1 VRELAR
7 PVAVA
12 ILRRDDRILVFRVPD
27 PVKHVIGYRPAGGTI
42 EFGEAGADTVVREI
56 REELGVEVIEPRYLG
71 TLENI
76 FTYLGKTGHELV
88 RVYEVRFA
96 VARRTVRAR
105 DGSHV
110 GLWTPTPRGQSRA
123 DDTPAVG
130 WARVRVIALRGLN
143 HCAMGDAIDQGAVI
157 HRATQAPTTIPEF
170 FEMEER
176 SGDAGAVA
184 ATTELKLNF

>member
-1 VRELAR
+1 VRQLAR

-96 VARRTVRAR
+96 DSSLYGR
-105 DGSHV
+105 DEFACVEANGEPFTCV
-110 GLWTPTPRGQSRA
+110 WKPLKDFDRDPLYPTGLLA
-123 DDTPAVG
+123 L
-130 WARVRVIALRGLN
+130 LRG
-143 HCAMGDAIDQGAVI
+143 
-157 HRATQAPTTIPEF
+157 
-170 FEMEER
+170 
-176 SGDAGAVA
+176 
-184 ATTELKLNF
+184 